1 MIEFRVEWQD
11 APGVRDPVLAR
22 TWCRLTMDVGGHVVT
37 RAIDHR
43 YQILRDGIYG
53 SALPLC
59 RWIVENWWCLQ
70 YEAYRFHRLSRLHD
84 LACNVDH
91 RLWVQRHSLRAV
103 GEGGVLPNLML
114 FRDGDAIVVRWLPD
128 EPDVTHP
135 FLRFVGKGEAR
146 LAADEVMHGLT
157 GFVLRVLERVEEMDA
172 PEVEALSRDWAAIT
186 TATPDER
193 ELCVWS
199 ARLGLDPYDPDELT
213 DRREELLKASMS
225 SLEGELKLKGD
236 LLDAA
241 TADALPADVRWIDAA
256 HERALGSRPSARN
269 GREVERPSP
278 RQTAHETGYECARRL
293 RRNLFGANGGPVA
306 DMRAIMQD
314 LGWAEKPL
322 LITDSKPASPFDAML
337 DRSDGGAPVVV
348 AYQGGDIKPDRFR
361 LARSLF
367 FHHFATAAT
376 AQARRL
382 VTSAHTWDQQASRA
396 FAAEFLAPAD
406 ALAEHVAGPVSF
418 SDVDKL
424 GDEFRVNSLVIE
436 HQIDNHHLGFVA
448 DA

>member
-1 MIEFRVEWQD
+1 MIEFQVEWQD
-11 APGVRDPVLAR
+11 APGVRDPVLER
-22 TWCRLTMDVGGHVVT
+22 TWCRLTMDVDGQVVT

-43 YQILRDGIYG
+43 SQSLRDGIYG

-70 YEAYRFHRLSRLHD
+70 YEAYRFHRPSRSHD
-84 LACNVDH
+84 LARNVDH
-91 RLWVQRHSLRAV
+91 RAWVQRHSLRAV
-103 GEGGVLPNLML
+103 GEGGVLPDLML

-128 EPDVTHP
+128 ESDATYP

-146 LAADEVMHGLT
+146 LAAQEVMHGLT
-157 GFVLRVLERVEEMDA
+157 DFVLRVLERVEEMDA

-225 SLEGELKLKGD
+225 SLEGKLKGD

-241 TADALPADVRWIDAA
+241 TADALPADVHWIAAA
-256 HERALGSRPSARN
+256 HELALGSGLSAGN
-269 GREVERPSP
+269 GPEMEYRAP
-278 RQTAHETGYECARRL
+278 RQTAHETGYECARRI
-293 RRNLFGANGGPVA
+293 RQHLFGANGS
-306 DMRAIMQD
+306 
-314 LGWAEKPL
+314 
-322 LITDSKPASPFDAML
+322 DS
-337 DRSDGGAPVVV
+337 GAPVVV
-348 AYQGGDIKPDRFR
+348 AYQGDDIKPERFR

-367 FHHFATAAT
+367 LHHFAT

-382 VTSAHTWDQQASRA
+382 VTPAHTWDQQASRA
-396 FAAEFLAPAD
+396 FAAEFLAPTG
-406 ALAEHVAGPVSF
+406 ALAKQVAGPVSF
-418 SDVDKL
+418 SDIDKL
-424 GDEFRVNSLVIE
+424 GDEYRVSSLVIE
-436 HQIDNHHLGFVA
+436 HQIDNHQLGFVT